1 MESREAVDIHLIRYL
16 SGLKR
21 RWLPA
26 LIIFAATFTCS
37 ALFTTLLK
45 PSYEAEGKLLFK
57 VPPFKITGAT
67 LNGADS
73 ESDLKPLVSSQN
85 PITTEIEVISSPRV
99 LEKTIKELHLI
110 NKQGLPLKADE
121 LKKSLTFKIIGGTD
135 VLRVTY
141 TSRNP
146 KEASAVVNKLMSVY
160 IDNDI
165 YTSRYEAEFT
175 HRLITKQLAQPQAAV
190 HRAELALRRFK
201 EGNQIANLSEEAKLA
216 VGLISNLDAEIVNVR
231 SELAQVTAQNNALR
245 NKVAL
250 DGQQAIAA
258 SNLSQSP
265 AVQGIVKQLQE
276 IERQLATESSRFQ
289 NDNPII
295 IDLEQK
301 KANLQSLLKQHIEQI
316 NGSQTKIPQGLL
328 QIGELKQTLIKD
340 FLQSED
346 QRLSLAQKLASL
358 NNSRAAYERRLK
370 NIPQLEQTQRQL
382 EQNLE
387 VADSTYQNLLKKTQE
402 LQVAENKN
410 TSNARIISQA
420 LVPEKPSSGKEIIVL
435 VIGVLFG
442 ALLSVSTVLVLEAR
456 DRSLKTLGEIRE
468 IFGYKLLGIVPLS
481 TKNIRSRYRDAKYTV
496 PEIAIRDTPYSL
508 TSDIYRMIQ
517 ANLNFLSSDKVLK
530 SIVVT
535 STDPKEGKSTVA
547 ANLAAALAQK
557 GYAVLLIDA
566 DMRSP
571 FQHHIWQLANIG
583 GLSDLLLGQSKSNAS
598 VCKVMNNLDILTAG
612 AKPLNPISFLDSKMA
627 SIIEYYSLQYDYV
640 IIDAPTLLLNAD
652 AITLSQMTDGTLLVA
667 RPGVTDASNAKAAQE
682 MLERASHNV
691 LGLVVNAA
699 IEKKDFNFYLYPSQ
713 KYHAVEALMPKDRVR
728 M

>member
-1 MESREAVDIHLIRYL
+1 MESREAVDINLSRYL

-26 LIIFAATFTCS
+26 LSIFAVTCTCS

-57 VPPFKITGAT
+57 LPSFKVIGTT
-67 LNGADS
+67 LNGPDS
-73 ESDLKPLVSSQN
+73 EGDLKPLVSSQN
-85 PITTEIEVISSPRV
+85 PITTEIEVMSSQRV
-99 LEKTIKELHLI
+99 LDKTIKELHLI
-110 NKQGLPLKADE
+110 NQQGLPLKADE

-135 VLRVTY
+135 VLRVVY

-175 HRLITKQLAQPQAAV
+175 RRWITAQLAQSQVSV
-190 HRAELALRRFK
+190 HRAELALRKFK
-201 EGNQIANLSEEAKLA
+201 EVNQISNLSEEARLA
-216 VGLISNLDAEIVNVR
+216 VGLISNLDGQIVNLR
-231 SELAQVTAQNNALR
+231 SELAQVSTQNNALR

-301 KANLQSLLKQHIEQI
+301 KANLESLLQQNVDQI
-316 NGSQTKIPQGLL
+316 SGSRTKIPQESL

-346 QRLSLAQKLASL
+346 QRLSLVQKLASL
-358 NNSRAAYERRLK
+358 KNSRSAYERRLK

-382 EQNLE
+382 EQNLDL
-387 VADSTYQNLLKKTQE
+387 AYSTYQNLLKKAQE

-435 VIGVLFG
+435 VIGVLF
-442 ALLSVSTVLVLEAR
+442 ASLLSLSTVLVLENR
-456 DRSLKTLGEIRE
+456 DMSLKTLGEIRE

-481 TKNIRSRYRDAKYTV
+481 TKNLRSRYRDAKYIV

-508 TSDIYRMIQ
+508 TSEIYRMIQ
-517 ANLNFLSSDKVLK
+517 ANLKFLSSDQVLK
-530 SIVVT
+530 SVVVT

-557 GYAVLLIDA
+557 GHEVLLIDA

-583 GLSDLLLGQSKSNAS
+583 GLSDLLLDQSKSNVA
-598 VCKVMNNLDILTAG
+598 VCKVMNNLDILTSG
-612 AKPLNPISFLDSKMA
+612 ANPVNPLSFFDSKMA
-627 SIIEYYSLQYDYV
+627 SIIEYYSLQYDFV
-640 IIDAPTLLLNAD
+640 IIDAPSLHLNPD
-652 AITLSQMTDGTLLVA
+652 AITLSQITDGTLLVA
-667 RPGVTDASNAKAAQE
+667 RPGVTDANNAKAAQE
-682 MLERASHNV
+682 MLDRGSHNV

-699 IEKKDFNFYLYPSQ
+699 IDKKDFNFYLYPAR
-713 KYHAVEALMPKDRVR
+713 KYHVAETLMPKDRVR
-728 M
+728 T